1 MKLRYIDSR
10 QDELERGI
18 TMKLRLFPTGPV
30 QALFSNWLSLGRNLL
45 DMIVVIF
52 PSPLEITGEKVEK
65 LISRK
70 IKPFKSLPKETQ
82 SLKLGKIKISS
93 VKI

>member
-1 MKLRYIDSR
+1 
-10 QDELERGI
+10 
-18 TMKLRLFPTGPV
+18 MKLRLFPTGPV

-65 LISRK
+65 LISSK